1 MYLSKPE
8 KGFCIPV
15 LYIKKED
22 LNISKLRDIKRT
34 AEEEKSNHLENGIN
48 YNYSDHK
55 SDLKIKEENL
65 YSTRGE
71 KNDRLVL
78 DADED
83 ITDERLKEF
92 IVNRE
97 INEMNSEDLGVLILD
112 GDVME
117 ESEEKDELSQ
127 GNNMTEW

>member
-127 GNNMTEW
+127 GNNMTE